1 MEHSTLSADLKS
13 IGLSDKAATIYA
25 AILELGIAYPSQI
38 AKIAK
43 LNRTTTYHIL
53 TDLSVKGL
61 ITEIER
67 GKKLCYQIERPG
79 KLLNFAKNQ
88 IRIAEDRAER
98 AQKLLPEIEGLF
110 SLTPNKPRVRF
121 FEGQG
126 GVLAIYEEHV
136 TENEPY
142 EMLGFSNVEK
152 LISLLPKHFVADY
165 VKKKDAL
172 NIKTRGIFPSSKFS
186 KNYNKEIYT
195 HADKKTLVQIRLISP
210 ELFPFQSEITIFGKD
225 KVSIINFEKSS
236 MIGVII
242 EDSTIA
248 GMMRMIF
255 ELAWRGAD
263 QA

>member
-1 MEHSTLSADLKS
+1 MEHSALSANLKS
-13 IGLSDKAATIYA
+13 IGLSEKAAAIYA
-25 AILELGIAYPSQI
+25 AILELGVAYPSQI

-67 GKKLCYQIERPG
+67 GKKLCYQIERPV
-79 KLLNFAKNQ
+79 KLLGFAKNQ

-121 FEGQG
+121 FEGRD
-126 GVLAIYEEHV
+126 GVLAVYTEHV
-136 TENEPY
+136 SEQKPY

-152 LISLLPKHFVADY
+152 LMNLLPKQFVNEY
-165 VKKKDAL
+165 VAKKERAG
-172 NIKTRGIFPSSKFS
+172 ITTRGIFPDSAFS
-186 KNYNKEIYT
+186 KKYNREIYRGVQ
-195 HADKKTLVQIRLISP
+195 KKSLVQIRTVSADT
-210 ELFPFQSEITIFGKD
+210 FPFQSEITIFGD
-225 KVSIINFEKSS
+225 NKVSIVNFEQST

-242 EDSTIA
+242 EDATIA

-255 ELAWRGAD
+255 ELAWKGA
-263 QA
+263 A